1 MIDSLYQLYDI
12 PPEERRYLI
21 LATPRT
27 GSSSFQRSLKICT
40 DLDTHSPEYSPFDED
55 EFLKGLEKYKKG
67 VITKIDPCK
76 QSEEFLDSLI
86 PRYHRVV
93 VIIRENIVDHA
104 LSNTRAGLYH
114 YDGVY
119 DMDEET
125 EKKVQHKRL
134 KPTVIASAMSQT
146 SNALRLAIKHNI
158 PIFTYETLFNGIG
171 EDLWKTLKEFG
182 IKWKDIGDEKFNK
195 VQQLMHPGNKY
206 TNKNSILKNT
216 KGEIKFI

>member
-12 PPEERRYLI
+12 PPHERRYLI

-27 GSSSFQRSLKICT
+27 GSSSFQRSLQICT
-40 DLDTHSPEYSPFDED
+40 DLNIHSPIDSPFDED
-55 EFLKGLEKYKKG
+55 KFLKGLEKYKKG

-76 QSEEFLDSLI
+76 QSEEFLDNLI

-125 EKKVQHKRL
+125 EKKVQHKKL